1 MVETNKGLFEI
12 IKDDK
17 KAFVINEFED
27 KFVEYLTK
35 YEYIVGDYSN
45 NILRLKG
52 FDKKNAKFIPDYIN
66 EFCALDQQYYI
77 LRNPNFNKDYKD
89 EEDEQ

>member
-17 KAFVINEFED
+17 KVFVINEFED

-89 EEDEQ
+89 EEDEL